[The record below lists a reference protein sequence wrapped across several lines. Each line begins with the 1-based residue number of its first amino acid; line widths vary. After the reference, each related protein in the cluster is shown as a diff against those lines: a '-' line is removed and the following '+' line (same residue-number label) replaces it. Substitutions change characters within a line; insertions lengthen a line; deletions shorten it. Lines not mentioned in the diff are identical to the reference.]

1 MSKRYA
7 SVDRSKEIKAKRVVN
22 PIFHSP
28 NLVIKVNELDINNMP
43 SPTKQNQL
51 RTLNSKRFKPKKL
64 PIISKQ
70 ITTSHLGD
78 INSKTSDLST
88 EVNYPFS
95 LNPENF
101 EDNNLK
107 TEINKDNNNY
117 FKVVINSDFR
127 NRRTINNSILN
138 SGKKIIQPK
147 IKLKE
152 ENKIK
157 YPPILKSERLY
168 PKMNNDKNRMN
179 ILKTIKAIRNNH
191 LILKNKKSMP
201 DNIAYESKFEN
212 IVFDANKLLNT
223 HNFKQV
229 NLNTNDNM
237 NSFISQN
244 KEMYLDNLLVKLIK
258 KENKSLKENFE
269 KRNKEV
275 EKFKEALSNDEKDFE
290 LYTTKQKKLY
300 YQTNDL
306 LNKIHV
312 KNYNLIR
319 IFYELSSKGKILED
333 EIFKMIEQI
342 ESLRIY
348 AKFVTR
354 VLGGNDKLF
363 EGELIPD
370 YKNTNKPNINLLIK
384 KVYEK
389 YGNLLKNRKLSMTS
403 NTYYTINNEKNKIN
417 NDDENSREE
426 TIEEIDIDLLNDPY
440 FMLRKFR
447 DIEER
452 ILYFVEKG
460 DIFTKNAN
468 KEYKYNEQILKDL
481 KGRIINLQK
490 EFDYE
495 NKNLNDFKNMIY
507 NKDFQN
513 NENQEFFNIIKE
525 CCKFIYESFSKENSI
540 KKLKVNKNKKIDVF
554 DLNDEVNNSINLLI
568 KKEKE
573 IDDYIN
579 NLEILEKKDKKLF
592 HEIMNKR
599 KTELKFMYQNQNKE
613 NLNLGDNQKFYKIVE
628 KFNKIIMKS
637 KKSEPPYY
645 KLKKEVLIK
654 EDPNEKIYRENS
666 ELINYK

>member
-70 ITTSHLGD
+70 ITTSHFGD

-191 LILKNKKSMP
+191 LILKNKKSMH

-468 KEYKYNEQILKDL
+468 KEYEYNEQILKDL

-554 DLNDEVNNSINLLI
+554 ELNDEVNNSINLLI

>member
-1 MSKRYA
+1 
-7 SVDRSKEIKAKRVVN
+7 
-22 PIFHSP
+22 
-28 NLVIKVNELDINNMP
+28 
-43 SPTKQNQL
+43 
-51 RTLNSKRFKPKKL
+51 
-64 PIISKQ
+64 
-70 ITTSHLGD
+70 
-78 INSKTSDLST
+78 
-88 EVNYPFS
+88 
-95 LNPENF
+95 
-101 EDNNLK
+101 
-107 TEINKDNNNY
+107 
-117 FKVVINSDFR
+117 
-127 NRRTINNSILN
+127 
-138 SGKKIIQPK
+138 
-147 IKLKE
+147 
-152 ENKIK
+152 
-157 YPPILKSERLY
+157 
-168 PKMNNDKNRMN
+168 
-179 ILKTIKAIRNNH
+179 
-191 LILKNKKSMP
+191 MP